1 MAQSQSVAKG
11 ADQGA
16 PDGVPNQK
24 FAALVIGSIGVVYG
38 DIGTSP
44 LYAFREAVHAAKA
57 TSFAGRE
64 AVFGVLSLITW
75 ALLLIVTLKYV
86 IILLRADNKGE
97 GGMFALMALGQSVA
111 KRSAPVIMGLGI
123 AGASFFYGDAVI
135 TPAISVLSAVEGL
148 KLVSP
153 AFGQFVI
160 PLSVVILVG
169 LFAMQSRGTAHVAK
183 YFGPITVV
191 WFIALAVGGLIH
203 LVGNP
208 DVLVALNPWYGIRF
222 LFTHGLIGLTV
233 LGLVFLAV
241 TGAEAL
247 YADLGHF
254 GRKPIQVAW
263 FSLILP
269 ALLFNYYGQGA
280 LVLARPEA
288 LENPFYLLYPDWAL
302 IPMVILATLAT
313 IIASQAV
320 ITGAFSLTRQAI
332 QLGLL
337 PRFGITHTS
346 EAMSGQIYLP
356 RINWMLLVG
365 VLLVVFAFRSSSNLA
380 SAYGVSVTA
389 AMVIDTLLAFFV
401 VWRYWKW
408 PLWQTALT
416 MIPLLFL
423 EQVFLTANF
432 LKVFE
437 GGWVPLLLA
446 ACIGLIMVDVGAR
459 LAPARQADAQE
470 RSRPRLA
477 VAQARGQ
484 AAASRARYGRV
495 LHRRSN
501 RGADRAHA
509 QPEAQPRAA
518 RAQHHPFDTHRGSAA
533 RAALRARD
541 RRSRHRHLHPRRRAL
556 RLHGNAER
564 AEDPRSLP
572 AQGSQHRH
580 WRDVVLPVAPQSEG
594 DAQVG
599 DARLAGPA
607 VRGARAQRAGRHDLL
622 PDPHRPRRRGRHAG
636 RRLTYDVL
644 SLARLRHDLPLRR
657 AVTICGSAWPT
668 RKTASRRAPRA
679 T

>member
-1 MAQSQSVAKG
+1 VAQSQSVAKG

-16 PDGVPNQK
+16 PDGVPNQN

-75 ALLLIVTLKYV
+75 TLLLIVTLKYV

-183 YFGPITVV
+183 YFGPVTVV
-191 WFIALAVGGLIH
+191 WFIALAIGGLIH

-222 LFTHGLIGLTV
+222 IFSHGIIGLTV

-263 FSLILP
+263 FTLILP
-269 ALLFNYYGQGA
+269 ALLLNYYGQGA
-280 LVLARPEA
+280 LVLARPDA
-288 LENPFYLLYPDWAL
+288 LANPFYLLYPDWAL

-337 PRFGITHTS
+337 PRLGITHTS
-346 EAMSGQIYLP
+346 ETMSGQIYLP

-446 ACIGLIMVDVGAR
+446 ACIGLIMVTWVRGSR
-459 LAPARQADAQE
+459 LLVKQTRKNEADLDWLLRKLEAKPPHRVPGTAVFFTADPTAAPTALMHNLKHNRVLHE
-470 RSRPRLA
+470 RNIILSIRTEEVPR
-477 VAQARGQ
+477 VPRYERV
-484 AAASRARYGRV
+484 SVDRVTDTFIRVVARYGFMETPSIPKILEHCKRK
-495 LHRRSN
+495 
-501 RGADRAHA
+501 
-509 QPEAQPRAA
+509 
-518 RAQHHPFDTHRGSAA
+518 
-533 RAALRARD
+533 
-541 RRSRHRHLHPRRRAL
+541 
-556 RLHGNAER
+556 
-564 AEDPRSLP
+564 
-572 AQGSQHRH
+572 
-580 WRDVVLPVAPQSEG
+580 
-594 DAQVG
+594 
-599 DARLAGPA
+599 
-607 VRGARAQRAGRHDLL
+607 DLNV
-622 PDPHRPRRRGRHAG
+622 DIGG
-636 RRLTYDVL
+636 TE
-644 SLARLRHDLPLRR
+644 
-657 AVTICGSAWPT
+657 
-668 RKTASRRAPRA
+668 
-679 T
+679 